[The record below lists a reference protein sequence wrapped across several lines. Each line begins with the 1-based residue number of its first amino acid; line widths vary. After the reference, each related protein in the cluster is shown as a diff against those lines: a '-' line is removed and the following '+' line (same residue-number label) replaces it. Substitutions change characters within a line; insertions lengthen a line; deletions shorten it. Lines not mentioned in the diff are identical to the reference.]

1 MANWRHFKVE
11 TAELFLSQKGTPKF
25 TAGFSNFH
33 LGLAVT
39 VYEISLYAHICAT
52 LVYKMFAL

>member
-1 MANWRHFKVE
+1 MANWRHLKAE
-11 TAELFLSQKGTPKF
+11 TAELLFFQNGTPKF
-25 TAGFSNFH
+25 TAHFSNLN

-52 LVYKMFAL
+52 LSV